1 MHADVCFLLKPR
13 DGEEQKWENTVLG
26 NWLKPVQILW
36 DVQCWRPNDILKLFV
51 YSLYVLET
59 REPGFGL

>member
-51 YSLYVLET
+51 YS
-59 REPGFGL
+59 